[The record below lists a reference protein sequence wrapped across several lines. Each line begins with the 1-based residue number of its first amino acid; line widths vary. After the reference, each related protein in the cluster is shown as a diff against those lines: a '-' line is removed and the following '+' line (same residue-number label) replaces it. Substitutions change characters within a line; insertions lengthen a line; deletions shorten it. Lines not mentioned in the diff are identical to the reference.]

1 MTSLARSFAPAPVS
15 VRHAAPRLAA
25 LLAALTAMMACL
37 PVSSRAY
44 DVSSAPGAFAP
55 VPIGGRGTALAGAQ
69 TAAPYGV
76 EALLYNPAAMDATEK
91 WAGGYYYSDMYAL
104 VPYHFTAGLYRLPG
118 RPFVVGAA
126 WIQNGDEIYSEN
138 EVLLA
143 GSYAKGWVRLGAAY
157 KLRFAGTGGG
167 GEAFVDPEQG
177 LDRKVDGRAL
187 GLLGFDVGATIQ
199 PFGPKYVLGVSF
211 KDLLSRIAWNTDN
224 DAGTAEGEYAE
235 YVPVSL
241 RYGFL
246 FDPDPF
252 LDLVVDVQPGLYHD
266 AVSKLASGLEII
278 PLEALKD
285 GWLKQ
290 HVHDLL
296 ALRVGYGRNLFT
308 NEASHR
314 LALGSGLAYRYMG
327 MRLMVDLGYEWNFN
341 FEDHDNLR
349 MGFTLTR

>member
-1 MTSLARSFAPAPVS
+1 MKTRPSATGFISAALISLGAVLPL
-15 VRHAAPRLAA
+15 APRAEDVAA
-25 LLAALTAMMACL
+25 
-37 PVSSRAY
+37 
-44 DVSSAPGAFAP
+44 APGAFAP

-76 EALLYNPAAMDATEK
+76 EAIIYNPAALGASGE
-91 WAGGYYYSDMYAL
+91 WGGGYFYSDMYAL
-104 VPYHFTAGLYRLPG
+104 VPYHYTAGLYRLPHLPG
-118 RPFVVGAA
+118 RPLVIGAA
-126 WIQNGDEIYSEN
+126 WLQNGDEVYSEN

-143 GSYAKGWVRLGAAY
+143 GSYTRGWIRLGAAY
-157 KLRFAGTGGG
+157 KLRFAGTGSG
-167 GEAFVDPEQG
+167 GESFIDPESGQ
-177 LDRKVDGRAL
+177 DRRVDGSAL
-187 GLLGFDVGATIQ
+187 GFLGFDFGATLQ
-199 PFGPKYVLGVSF
+199 PFGPKYVMGVAF
-211 KDLLSRIAWNTDN
+211 KDVLSRISWNTSN
-224 DAGTAEGEYAE
+224 EAGTAAGEYAE

-252 LDLVVDVQPGLYHD
+252 LDLVVDFQPSLYHD
-266 AVSKLASGLEII
+266 GRSKLATGIEVV

-290 HVHDLL
+290 HIHDLL

-314 LALGSGLAYRYMG
+314 LSLGTGIAYRYKG
-327 MRLMVDLGYEWNFN
+327 MRLSVDLGYEWNFN
-341 FEDHDNLR
+341 FHDHNNLR